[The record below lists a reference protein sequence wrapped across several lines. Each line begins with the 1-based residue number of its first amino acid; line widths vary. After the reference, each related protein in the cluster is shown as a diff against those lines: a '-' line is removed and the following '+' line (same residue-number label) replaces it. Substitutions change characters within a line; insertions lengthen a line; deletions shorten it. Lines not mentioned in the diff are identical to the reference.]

1 MDMDVRDL
9 LHHIIK
15 NGYDE
20 DYLTQW
26 VAKIVKKYK
35 PTKYRNKLET
45 KQGFSLED
53 VALSYIITLDEI
65 LEDFIEREDYEIC
78 SDIKKSKDYIV
89 AEFGRYK
96 VTV

>member
-53 VALSYIITLDEI
+53 VALSYIMTLDEV
-65 LEDFIEREDYEIC
+65 LEDFIAKEDYEIC
-78 SDIKKSKDYIV
+78 VDIKKSKDYIV

-96 VTV
+96 VVV

>member
-53 VALSYIITLDEI
+53 VALSYIMTLDEV
-65 LEDFIEREDYEIC
+65 LEDFIAKEDYEIC
-78 SDIKKSKDYIV
+78 VDIKKSKDYIV
-89 AEFGRYK
+89 AEFGRYSI
-96 VTV
+96 VV

>member
-26 VAKIVKKYK
+26 VAKIIKKYK

-53 VALSYIITLDEI
+53 VASSYIMTLDEI
-65 LEDFIEREDYEIC
+65 LEDFIAIEEYETCIN
-78 SDIKKSKDYIV
+78 IKKSKDYIV

-96 VTV
+96 VVV